1 MAERISFAVKDY
13 TVMPSPYPTDSSLSK
28 VRFFVQTS
36 AVPAELTHWMSTNPR
51 EQNLGSEVAQAIAAS
66 LRSDTH
72 DFHLKNRGILLAAKS
87 IDFAPSSEGSSDG
100 VATLVFEN
108 ENLHGNIDGG
118 HTLRL
123 ILAAQQEGSPLPE
136 QYVEFEVMTGLEN
149 IISVAEARNTSV
161 ALDMRS
167 MEELKGS
174 FEVLK
179 KIFGDVEIEGDRFF
193 DRVELKMNQQ
203 QEEDNRIDIRTLISI
218 ILMFNGE
225 LFGIGKEAIGDKSV
239 AQMYGK
245 PEAALHK
252 YLELGGGDSAK
263 RDASIEKMTPILVDI
278 IKLWDAIEREVAA
291 NKKYAALPFAK
302 RLKNP
307 KTLFS
312 NAPLPVTV
320 PKSVMYP
327 IISAFRTVVSVDED
341 GNYSWSISP
350 WKVFDRVKG
359 TLLSLLMDTMKTTR
373 NNPNQMVKAP
383 FQWTYFAGGMYNEV
397 LKIEHENLE
406 SQLDKK

>member
-36 AVPAELTHWMSTNPR
+36 AVPAELTNWMSTNPR

-87 IDFAPSSEGSSDG
+87 IDFAPSSEGSADG

-123 ILAAQQEGSPLPE
+123 ILAAQQEGRPLPE

-218 ILMFNGE
+218 ILMFNHE
-225 LFGIGKEAIGDKSV
+225 LFTVGEKAINDNSIV
-239 AQMYGK
+239 QMYGK
-245 PEAALHK
+245 PEAALRK

-263 RDASIEKMTPILVDI
+263 RDASIERMAPILVDI
-278 IKLWDAIEREVAA
+278 IKLWDAFEREIAA
-291 NKKYAALPFAK
+291 NKKYAALPFAG

-312 NAPLPVTV
+312 NAPLPATV

-327 IISAFRTVVSVDED
+327 IVAVYRTVVSVDAN
-341 GNYSWSISP
+341 GNYSWSVSP
-350 WKVFDRVKG
+350 WVLFDAIKD
-359 TLLSLLMDTMKTTR
+359 SLLLRLMQIMKTTR

-383 FQWTYFAGGMYNEV
+383 IQWSYLAGAVYNEM
-397 LKIEHENLE
+397 LKMELG
-406 SQLDKK
+406 K